1 MCSLPSVL
9 ESPPPRNPGSL
20 AGQTREPESPA
31 CLPELT
37 SRWSASPVWGAQV
50 PGTREEVSRQPAPG
64 SLFVAPHPHH
74 RWLHHSPL
82 SPRVTCVWTLLGALP
97 CEPPP
102 PAQAWCVGV
111 PGRASIPWTGP
122 HAGAAAFH
130 LREAQPLARVCS
142 EHGLSAD
149 HGPGKCWVLSTPGV
163 APDRRDHSPVREDE
177 P

>member
-97 CEPPP
+97 CEPPASPGLVCGCPREGEHPLDRSTCWGCSLP
-102 PAQAWCVGV
+102 PAGGTAPGACMQRAWAKCGS
-111 PGRASIPWTGP
+111 RARQMLGP
-122 HAGAAAFH
+122 KHP
-130 LREAQPLARVCS
+130 RR
-142 EHGLSAD
+142 
-149 HGPGKCWVLSTPGV
+149 GP
-163 APDRRDHSPVREDE
+163 
-177 P
+177 